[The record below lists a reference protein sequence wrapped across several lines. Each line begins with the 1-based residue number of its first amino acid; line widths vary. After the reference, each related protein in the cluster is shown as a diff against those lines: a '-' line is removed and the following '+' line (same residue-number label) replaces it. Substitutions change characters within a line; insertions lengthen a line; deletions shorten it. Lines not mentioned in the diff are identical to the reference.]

1 MDHAVPS
8 ISADVNVVT
17 ALAASRF
24 GVGPYAVAPA
34 KRAGDARR
42 ASTWTE
48 PEPWIVAVVLA
59 TGVAVIARHPLA
71 RMIGTEVDGATS
83 GSPSFV
89 AAAPGA
95 PGPPRAPPS
104 SAPAAPP
111 PPAPAA
117 SAPAQPLAA
126 AAAPVPTHRPRNPF
140 QALVSAGA
148 TVMAPGT
155 AGASVGTTTTPTV
168 GTTTQAPTQSLAQ
181 TPKPAVAPA
190 ASGSTCSG
198 TVHTVVAGD
207 TLWRIAA
214 TAVQSSDTGRIV
226 VAWHRLYKAN

>member
-1 MDHAVPS
+1 MGHVGRS
-8 ISADVNVVT
+8 ITADVNLVT

-24 GVGPYAVAPA
+24 GIGPYAVVPA

-89 AAAPGA
+89 AAAP
-95 PGPPRAPPS
+95 
-104 SAPAAPP
+104 PA
-111 PPAPAA
+111 PAPAA

-168 GTTTQAPTQSLAQ
+168 GTTTTPT
-181 TPKPAVAPA
+181 
-190 ASGSTCSG
+190 
-198 TVHTVVAGD
+198 
-207 TLWRIAA
+207 
-214 TAVQSSDTGRIV
+214 
-226 VAWHRLYKAN
+226 